1 MKSKPNILSTIFSKL
16 LSVEEMANENLPYS
30 ADNVTN
36 ISVGSQALETKLD
49 DNHNH
54 DIVLLELY

>member
-16 LSVEEMANENLPYS
+16 LSVEEMANENLPSS
-30 ADNVTN
+30 ANNVTD
-36 ISVGSQALETKLD
+36 ISGESQSLE
-49 DNHNH
+49 NNPNH

>member
-1 MKSKPNILSTIFSKL
+1 MKLKSGILSTIFSKL
-16 LSVEEMANENLPYS
+16 FTGEEVANESLPYS

-49 DNHNH
+49 DNPNH